1 MSTKTI
7 SRPARADDVLRAYSL
22 PDVAERLG
30 VSLKTVRRMVDSG
43 GLETFHPYR
52 KGRTVRV
59 SEQTLR
65 DHFAAGV
72 RSLMADGVWK
82 NLSGLKSQWA
92 AICDR
97 R

>member
-7 SRPARADDVLRAYSL
+7 SPPARADDVLRAYSL

-43 GLETFHPYR
+43 ELKTFHPYR

-65 DHFAAGV
+65 DLFAAG
-72 RSLMADGVWK
+72 DT
-82 NLSGLKSQWA
+82 
-92 AICDR
+92 
-97 R
+97 